1 MAAKHPQMQS
11 SSFDSSSDDLS
22 TLFFD
27 WSSADLFTLLFDSS
41 SDDLSRAL
49 VHLYM
54 VMITPTITPIISP
67 IIQPGSSKEQVPK
80 VKDKAFI

>member
-1 MAAKHPQMQS
+1 MAAKHPQRQS

-22 TLFFD
+22 TMLFDSSFD
-27 WSSADLFTLLFDSS
+27 DLSTLLFDSS

-54 VMITPTITPIISP
+54 VTITPTITPIISP

-80 VKDKAFI
+80 VKDKACI